1 MSLRLNYEERR
12 SKVGEMESEKNS
24 MEVQV
29 AIVTGAA
36 RGIGREI
43 ANRFAKSGW
52 LVHSFDIIAPNET
65 TEKFDWLA
73 NIFDHKV
80 NCADSQALN
89 SAVQEVLDAHSQI
102 DLLVNNAGI
111 GFRSAFEAF
120 PEDEWQRIIDI
131 NVTAVFLGMKIVGKK
146 MLEAGKGSIVN
157 ITSVSA
163 ERGAPGRAAYVASKA
178 AVIGLTRTAAVEWGG
193 RGIRVNAVGPGYVET
208 PMLLDAISS
217 GDLDSAKI
225 LQRIPQGRF
234 AKPEEISAV
243 VYFLASEEASYINGQ
258 TLFVDG
264 AFLADYGV
272 NLES

>member
-1 MSLRLNYEERR
+1 
-12 SKVGEMESEKNS
+12 MEI
-24 MEVQV
+24 QV

-52 LVHSFDIIAPNET
+52 LVHSFDIIMPNEV
-65 TEKFDWLA
+65 TEKFDWSA
-73 NIFDHKV
+73 NIVDHKV
-80 NCADSQALN
+80 NCCDSQALRSAFQDVMN
-89 SAVQEVLDAHSQI
+89 SHSRI

-111 GFRSAFEAF
+111 GFRSGLEDF
-120 PEDEWQRIIDI
+120 PEDEWQRVIDI
-131 NVTAVFLGMKIVGKK
+131 NITAVFLCMKIIGGK
-146 MLEAGKGSIVN
+146 MLEKGKGSIVN
-157 ITSVSA
+157 ITSISA

-208 PMLLDAISS
+208 PMLLDALSS
-217 GDLDSAKI
+217 GELDSARI

-234 AKPEEISAV
+234 AKPEEIAAA
-243 VYFLASEEASYINGQ
+243 VYFLASDEASYINGQ